1 MENPNLKLG
10 DIGFAGDDN
19 VVPFEVAGLDV
30 RGRAVQLG
38 PLLDTILGRH
48 DYPVPVAR
56 LLAELITLTVLLGT
70 SLKFEGKLIIQTKG
84 DGPVDLAVADFKA
97 PGDLRGYVRFDA
109 ARLAA
114 LEAAGPVGPAELLGN
129 GVLAF
134 TIDQGEFMQRYQ
146 GIVEMR
152 GDSLSAM
159 AETYFRQ
166 SEQIPTVLKLAVAE
180 LFVRDG
186 AGPARRS
193 WRAGGL
199 VVQFLPQAPDR
210 MRLPDL
216 PGGDAPEGAEIPE
229 ARDDDDAWFEA
240 RSLVDTIDASELT
253 DPDVGSERL
262 LYRLFHEHGVR
273 VYAPSAVADKCSC
286 SRDKLA
292 NILSGFTAEEIRDSV
307 EDGRIQVT
315 CEFCSTAYQFD
326 PADFGG

>member
-1 MENPNLKLG
+1 MYLKLG

-84 DGPVDLAVADFKA
+84 DGPVDLAVADFTA
-97 PGDLRGYVRFDA
+97 PGDLRGYVRFDEE
-109 ARLAA
+109 RLTA
-114 LEAAGPVGPAELLGN
+114 LQATGPVGPADLLGK

-134 TIDQGEFMQRYQ
+134 TIDQGEYMQRYQ
-146 GIVEMR
+146 GIVEMK
-152 GDSLSAM
+152 GESLSAM

-166 SEQIPTVLKLAVAE
+166 SEQIPTLLKLAVAE
-180 LFVRDG
+180 LFVRDETG
-186 AGPARRS
+186 RARHS

-216 PGGDAPEGAEIPE
+216 PGGDAPEGAEVPDV
-229 ARDDDDAWFEA
+229 RDDDAWFEA
-240 RSLVDTIDASELT
+240 RSLVETIDASELT
-253 DPDVGSERL
+253 DPEVGSERL

-273 VYAPSAVADKCSC
+273 VYAPSTVADKCSC

-292 NILSGFTAEEIRDSV
+292 NILSGFTAEGISDSV

-315 CEFCSTAYQFD
+315 CEFCSTAYLFD
-326 PADFGG
+326 PADFGA